1 MPVDGILQIK
11 KSPNF
16 QIFKLIKMSKK
27 VDFVKSLSG
36 LNEADLQAK
45 IAEDE
50 LRMKKLSFAHAISP
64 LENPQSI
71 RSLRRD
77 IARLKT
83 ALKKKQLG
91 F

>member
-1 MPVDGILQIK
+1 ML
-11 KSPNF
+11 
-16 QIFKLIKMSKK
+16 KK
-27 VDFVKSLSG
+27 VDFVNSLKG
-36 LNEADLQAK
+36 LNEADLKAK
-45 IAEDE
+45 ITEDE
-50 LRMKKLSFAHAISP
+50 LRIKKLSFAHAISP

-83 ALKKKQLG
+83 ALKKIQSG

>member
-1 MPVDGILQIK
+1 
-11 KSPNF
+11 
-16 QIFKLIKMSKK
+16 MSKK
-27 VDFVKSLSG
+27 VDFLNSLKG
-36 LNEADLQAK
+36 LNESDLKAK

-50 LRMKKLSFAHAISP
+50 LRMKKLSFSHAISP

-71 RSLRRD
+71 RILRRD

-83 ALKKKQLG
+83 ALKKVQLG

>member
-1 MPVDGILQIK
+1 
-11 KSPNF
+11 
-16 QIFKLIKMSKK
+16 MSKK
-27 VDFVKSLSG
+27 VDFVKSLNG
-36 LNEADLQAK
+36 LNESDLKAK

-83 ALKKKQLG
+83 ALKKKEL
-91 F
+91 